1 MAQNRVYKFG
11 VFELNLAAR
20 ELRKHGV
27 RIRLSGQPFALL
39 GILLE
44 SSGQIV
50 TREEMRLR
58 LWSTD
63 TIVDFEHS
71 LNSAIKK
78 LRAALGDSPENS
90 RYVETV
96 PKIGYRFIAPVEAVE
111 QEIATQGLR
120 SVPDTNQTS
129 YSGGETNSGRARLP
143 LWIWIAAAG
152 AMVLAIVALSRTL
165 LHRAPSGMQS
175 SSRVMIAV
183 LPFENLTG
191 NSSEDYF
198 SDGLTEEM
206 IEQLGRVDPKHL
218 GVIARASV
226 LRYQREGASLEKI
239 KRELGVQY
247 VLEGTVR
254 RDADRVRVT
263 AELIQLKD
271 QSHVWS
277 REYDRSLDKLLI
289 LQGEIAQQLAR
300 ELSLSF
306 SPNPA
311 PRKGTTYSPESYQAY
326 DLYLKGRYFWNKRS
340 KDGFERAV
348 TCFQESIEKDPT
360 YARSYAGLAD
370 TYALIGAYNFEP
382 VAEVA
387 DKAKAAARMAVE
399 LDESLSESHTALAL
413 IAQNIDWDWAT
424 AEKEYKRA
432 IELDPNYATA
442 HHWYAEELSLVGRFD
457 EALVEIERA
466 RQLDP
471 LSLIIA
477 TDRAAILYYGRQYD
491 ASIQQFR
498 AVIDMEPTFPRS
510 HIIENVF
517 VQKKM
522 YAEAMSDAEA
532 WERTGV
538 GPWSVA
544 VRAYLYGR
552 TNQRAK
558 ALEQLSLLNERYET
572 FPAITYLRAFPSLG
586 LDDKEAALTWLERS
600 YADHSISTNVAVE
613 PIFDPLRGEQ
623 RFQAILEKMHFPA
636 TGGVLP
642 SSAHK

>member
-1 MAQNRVYKFG
+1 MAQNCVYKFG
-11 VFELNLAAR
+11 VFELNFAAR

-39 GILLE
+39 GMLLE

-50 TREEMRLR
+50 TREEMRLQ

-90 RYVETV
+90 RYIETV
-96 PKIGYRFIAPVEAVE
+96 PKVGYRFIAPVEMVE
-111 QEIATQGLR
+111 QEIAVQGAH
-120 SVPDTNQTS
+120 STSDTNQVAVAFWEK
-129 YSGGETNSGRARLP
+129 SGGRTRLP
-143 LWIWIAAAG
+143 LWLWIAAAG
-152 AMVLAIVALSRTL
+152 AMALAIFALSRTF
-165 LHRAPSGMQS
+165 LHRPSDPQAP
-175 SSRVMIAV
+175 SRVMIAV

-239 KRELGVQY
+239 KQDLGVQY

-254 RDADRVRVT
+254 RDSDRVRVT

-277 REYDRSLDKLLI
+277 REYDRSLDKLLV

-306 SPNPA
+306 SPHRT
-311 PRKGTTYSPESYQAY
+311 PRNSATVSPETYQAY
-326 DLYLKGRYFWNKRS
+326 DLYLKGRYFWNKRT
-340 KDGFERAV
+340 KDGLDRAV
-348 TCFQESIEKDPT
+348 ACFQQSIEKDPT

-370 TYALIGAYNFEP
+370 TYALIGAYYFRP
-382 VAEVA
+382 VADVA
-387 DKAKAAARMAVE
+387 DKAKAAAKKAVD
-399 LDESLSESHTALAL
+399 LDASLAESHTALAL

-457 EALVEIERA
+457 EALAEIERA

-498 AVIDMEPTFPRS
+498 VVLDMEPTFPRS
-510 HIIENVF
+510 HMIENAF

-522 YAEAMSDAEA
+522 YADAVSDAEA
-532 WERTGV
+532 WERNGA

-544 VRAYLYGR
+544 VRGYLYGR
-552 TNQRAK
+552 MNQRAK
-558 ALEQLSLLNERYET
+558 AVEHLSLLNERYGT
-572 FPAITYLRAFPSLG
+572 FPAITYLRAFPYLG
-586 LDDKEAALTWLERS
+586 LDDKAAALTWLERS

-613 PIFDPLRGEQ
+613 PIFDPLRNER

-636 TGGVLP
+636 GGGVAP
-642 SSAHK
+642 SAVHK